1 MLGAI
6 KVKLAFAKFIR
17 IIGVIEPFAVGVYA
31 LISHEFLLI
40 ILGIA
45 VSIFLLLW
53 GLHIRN
59 SAMNQ
64 YGQSFVLPMARQ
76 VFPGAEFTYIEKHL
90 DLDRFHNLGLITRDK
105 YEKVTNHL
113 VSNDE
118 HELENF
124 SLLCEHTESDS
135 DGDSRTVTTYSG
147 TVVSYKTP
155 TGIQGVVRVIAS
167 GQFKILFIKKETT
180 FVRGKSPIAPWKIET
195 GSVAFDDNFEV
206 YASDQHLGYY
216 VLNAYVIEKLQAFR
230 AKYGTFAL
238 TITSDYLYAAFDHI
252 DKFISVPETISSIG
266 ENPFEDAKRDLN
278 ELIESLNDIS
288 FAISKSTQREK
299 II

>member
-6 KVKLAFAKFIR
+6 KGKLAFAKFIR
-17 IIGVIEPFAVGVYA
+17 IIGVIEPFALGFYA
-31 LISHEFLLI
+31 LVSQQFLLI
-40 ILGIA
+40 ILGLAIA
-45 VSIFLLLW
+45 FFLLLW

-59 SAMNQ
+59 SAMEQ
-64 YGQSFVLPMARQ
+64 YGKAYVEPMARQ
-76 VFPGAEFTYIEKHL
+76 MFPGAEFTYKEKHL

-105 YEKVTNHL
+105 YEDVTNHL

-124 SLLCEHTESDS
+124 SLLCEHNERDS

-167 GQFKILFIKKETT
+167 GQFKLLFIKKETT
-180 FVRGKSPIAPWKIET
+180 FVRGKSPLAPEKIET

-238 TITSDYLYAAFDHI
+238 TITSDHLYVAFDHK
-252 DKFISVPETISSIG
+252 DKFIYVPDRISNIG
-266 ENPFEDAKRDLN
+266 ENPFADAKRDLD
-278 ELIESLNDIS
+278 ELVQGLNDIS

-299 II
+299 TI

>member
-1 MLGAI
+1 
-6 KVKLAFAKFIR
+6 
-17 IIGVIEPFAVGVYA
+17 
-31 LISHEFLLI
+31 
-40 ILGIA
+40 
-45 VSIFLLLW
+45 
-53 GLHIRN
+53 
-59 SAMNQ
+59 
-64 YGQSFVLPMARQ
+64 MARQ

-167 GQFKILFIKKETT
+167 GQFKLLFIKKETI

-230 AKYGTFAL
+230 AKYDTFAL
-238 TITSDYLYAAFDHI
+238 TITSDYLYVSFNHI